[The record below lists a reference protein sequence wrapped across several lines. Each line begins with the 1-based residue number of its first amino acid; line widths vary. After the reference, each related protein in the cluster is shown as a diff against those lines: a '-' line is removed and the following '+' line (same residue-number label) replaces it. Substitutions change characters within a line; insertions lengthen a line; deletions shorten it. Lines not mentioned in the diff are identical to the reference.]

1 MNDLVLTSNQLSDIS
16 HFYKSIDY
24 NFHPDDIKL
33 FDQNGYDLTTL
44 EQVYASEHGYDC
56 IFHRPSHIAL
66 KYEWFMQ

>member
-56 IFHRPSHIAL
+56 IFHRSSHIAL
-66 KYEWFMQ
+66 